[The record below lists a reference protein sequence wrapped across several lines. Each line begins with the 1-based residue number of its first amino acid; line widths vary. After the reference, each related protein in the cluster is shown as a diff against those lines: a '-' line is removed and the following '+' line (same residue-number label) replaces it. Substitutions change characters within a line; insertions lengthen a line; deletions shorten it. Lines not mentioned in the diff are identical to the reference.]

1 MKTAKSTSAAIQ
13 KLTKA
18 LSVSADKL
26 FNKFMENNLM
36 ISNRKFILET
46 VVFVCGA
53 VVMIFE
59 LVGSRVIAPYVGTS
73 IYAWTS
79 LIGVILASLSI
90 GYYAGG
96 YLADKRPSIKPMALI
111 IIFSAVAI
119 AFSAFTK
126 DIFSA
131 VISISPV
138 AAELK
143 PVMISFILF
152 APASF
157 LLGMVSPYSVR
168 LRMSDLTRSGRT
180 TGNLYAISTAGSI
193 FGTFLAG
200 FYIIPHFGSTNSL
213 IIISVI
219 LLLVAISLLLGTK
232 MVRLVRVAISLSIVF
247 LGLTYVVSVIGQKV
261 LFVADVDTEYNRILV
276 VHSTDIATKKPILAL
291 ATDPYG
297 TQAAMFTD
305 GTNDLVFNYT
315 KFYRLFGY
323 FVPNPTNVLMIGG
336 CAYTYPRDFIKNYP
350 NAKMDVVE
358 IDPGMTAIA
367 RKYFGLNDEKNLAI
381 YHQDARIY
389 LNENKKKYDVIFGD
403 AFNSASAIPFQL
415 TTKEAVAKEYD
426 ALNDGGVIM
435 VNIIS
440 SIEGEKGKF
449 ARAEYATYK
458 KIFPQVFLFAV
469 QDIKDGSKTQ
479 NIMLVALKSER
490 ISKWESPNKEFSGFL
505 SQVWKKPIADD
516 TPVLTDDFAPV
527 EYYKHIS
534 L

>member
-1 MKTAKSTSAAIQ
+1 
-13 KLTKA
+13 
-18 LSVSADKL
+18 
-26 FNKFMENNLM
+26 MENNLV
-36 ISNRKFILET
+36 ISNRKFILEI

-73 IYAWTS
+73 IYAWSS

-90 GYYAGG
+90 GYYVGG
-96 YLADKRPSIKPMALI
+96 YLADKRPSIRPMALI

-126 DIFSA
+126 DIFSI
-131 VISISPV
+131 VISTSKAILEIKS
-138 AAELK
+138 
-143 PVMISFILF
+143 VMISLILF

-157 LLGMVSPYSVR
+157 LLGMVSPYAVR
-168 LRMSDLTRSGRT
+168 LRMSDIAKSGRT
-180 TGNLYAISTAGSI
+180 AGNLYAISTAGSI

-200 FYIIPHFGSTNSL
+200 FYIIPNFGSTNSL
-213 IIISVI
+213 MILSVVLLLAAI
-219 LLLVAISLLLGTK
+219 LLFLSTRIGRSVKVAGFLL
-232 MVRLVRVAISLSIVF
+232 IIF
-247 LGLTYVVSVIGQKV
+247 LGLTKVVSTAEQKI
-261 LFVADVDTEYNRILV
+261 FVADVDTEYNRILV
-276 VHSTDIATKKPILAL
+276 LHTTDRTTKKPILAL
-291 ATDPYG
+291 TNDPQG
-297 TQAAMFTD
+297 IQAAMFTD
-305 GTNDLVFNYT
+305 GTNDLVFDYT

-323 FVPNPTNVLMIGG
+323 FVPNPANVLMIGG
-336 CAYTYPRDFIKNYP
+336 GAYTYPHDFIKNYP
-350 NAKMDVVE
+350 DAKMDVVE
-358 IDPGMTAIA
+358 IDPGMTDIA

-415 TTKEAVAKEYD
+415 TTKEAIIKEYD

-440 SIEGEKGKF
+440 AIEGEKGKF

-458 KIFPQVFLFAV
+458 KVFPQVFLFAV
-469 QDIKDGSKTQ
+469 QNIEDGSETQ
-479 NIMLVALKSER
+479 NIMLVALKSEK
-490 ISKWESPNKEFSGFL
+490 ISKLESLDKEIDGFL
-505 SQVWKKPIADD
+505 SKVWKKPIADD
-516 TPVLTDDFAPV
+516 VPVLTDDFAPV
-527 EYYKHIS
+527 EYYKHVS

>member
-1 MKTAKSTSAAIQ
+1 M
-13 KLTKA
+13 
-18 LSVSADKL
+18 
-26 FNKFMENNLM
+26 
-36 ISNRKFILET
+36 LEI

-79 LIGVILASLSI
+79 LIGVILASLSM

-96 YLADKRPSIKPMALI
+96 YLADKRPSIRPMALI
-111 IIFSAVAI
+111 IIFSAVAM

-126 DIFSA
+126 DIFSS
-131 VISISPV
+131 VISTFQVILEIKSISIS
-138 AAELK
+138 L
-143 PVMISFILF
+143 ILF

-157 LLGMVSPYSVR
+157 LLGMISPYAVR
-168 LRMSDLTRSGRT
+168 LRMSDITKSGRT
-180 TGNLYAISTAGSI
+180 AGNLYAMSTAGSI

-200 FYIIPHFGSTNSL
+200 FYIIPNFGSTNSL
-213 IIISVI
+213 MILSVV
-219 LLLVAISLLLGTK
+219 LLLVTVLLLLGTRMGK
-232 MVRLVRVAISLSIVF
+232 SVKVAVFLLIVF
-247 LGLTYVVSVIGQKV
+247 LGLTQVASIVKQKI
-261 LFVADVDTEYNRILV
+261 LVADIDTEYNRILV
-276 VHSTDIATKKPILAL
+276 LHATDPKTKKPILAL

-315 KFYRLFGY
+315 KFYRLFSY
-323 FVPNPTNVLMIGG
+323 FVPNPSNVLMIGG

-350 NAKMDVVE
+350 DAKMDVVE
-358 IDPGMTAIA
+358 IDPGMTAVA
-367 RKYFGLNDEKNLAI
+367 RKYFRLSDEKNLAI

-415 TTKEAVAKEYD
+415 TTKEAVIKEHA
-426 ALNDGGVIM
+426 ALNDRGVIM

-440 SIEGEKGKF
+440 AIEGEKGKF

-469 QDIKDGSKTQ
+469 QNIKDGSETQ
-479 NIMLVALKSER
+479 NIMLVALKSEK
-490 ISKWESPNKEFSGFL
+490 ISKWESHDKEIDGFL
-505 SQVWKKPIADD
+505 SQVWKKPIANDV
-516 TPVLTDDFAPV
+516 PVLTDDFAPV
-527 EYYKHIS
+527 EYYKRIS

>member
-1 MKTAKSTSAAIQ
+1 
-13 KLTKA
+13 
-18 LSVSADKL
+18 
-26 FNKFMENNLM
+26 M
-36 ISNRKFILET
+36 IPNRKFILEI

-96 YLADKRPSIKPMALI
+96 YLADKRPSIRPMALI

-131 VISISPV
+131 VISTSRIILEIKSI
-138 AAELK
+138 
-143 PVMISFILF
+143 MISLILF

-157 LLGMVSPYSVR
+157 LLGMISPYAVR
-168 LRMSDLTRSGRT
+168 LKMIDINKSGRT

-200 FYIIPHFGSTNSL
+200 FYIIPNFGSTNTL
-213 IIISVI
+213 MIIPVV
-219 LLLVAISLLLGTK
+219 LLLVAVLLLLGTK
-232 MVRLVRVAISLSIVF
+232 MGKPIKIAVFLLIVF
-247 LGLTYVVSVIGQKV
+247 LGFAQVVSVIEQKI
-261 LFVADVDTEYNRILV
+261 LVADVDTEYNRILV
-276 VHSTDIATKKPILAL
+276 FHSTDFATKKPILVL
-291 ATDPYG
+291 ATGPYG

-305 GTNDLVFNYT
+305 GTNDLVYDYT
-315 KFYRLFGY
+315 KFYRLFSY
-323 FVPNPTNVLMIGG
+323 FVPNPTDVLMIGG
-336 CAYTYPRDFIKNYP
+336 GAFTYPRDFIKNYP
-350 NAKMDVVE
+350 DAKMDVVE
-358 IDPGMTAIA
+358 IDPGMTDVA
-367 RKYFGLNDEKNLAI
+367 RKYFSLNDEKNLTI
-381 YHQDARIY
+381 YHQDARTY
-389 LNENKKKYDVIFGD
+389 LNESKKKYDVIFGD
-403 AFNSASAIPFQL
+403 AFNSISEIPFQL
-415 TTKEAVAKEYD
+415 TTKEVVIKEYE
-426 ALNDGGVIM
+426 ALNNGGVIM

-440 SIEGEKGKF
+440 AIEGEKGKF

-469 QDIKDGSKTQ
+469 QNIKDGNETQ
-479 NIMLVALKSER
+479 NIMLVALKSEK
-490 ISKWESPNKEFSGFL
+490 ISKLESLDKETRGFL

-516 TPVLTDDFAPV
+516 VPILTDDFAPV
-527 EYYKHIS
+527 EYYKRVS